1 MRIVRL
7 ANFWTPSSG
16 GQRIALD
23 EVGRRYRERGHE
35 PVLVVPGASHGDA
48 VGPSGRIVTLAGRR
62 LPGTP
67 YRLLT
72 DVDRVI
78 EVLGRLRPDRIELS
92 DRATLW
98 PVLRWAEAAGVPA
111 VLWAHERVDAIL
123 APRVP
128 AVVPLGRAARLWN
141 RRTLRRLTRAVAPSS
156 FVAEELTAAGVPD
169 VRVVP
174 HGVDLDL
181 FHPGHRPP
189 PSTRGPRLVWVGR
202 LSGEKRPEVAVAAL
216 EALVARG
223 HGARLMIVGDGP
235 AGPALRRRAQG
246 LPVTFA
252 GHLANR
258 SALSHLLAAADVAL
272 ATCPCESFGLAALE
286 ALACGTPVVASRSGA
301 LRELVDPTA
310 GRLSDDRPEG
320 VADAVED
327 LLAVPAEVRVGLA
340 RRRAE
345 RYSWEATVD
354 GLLLAHDA
362 TTGRSHRGQVP
373 A

>member
-1 MRIVRL
+1 MCIRDS
-7 ANFWTPSSG
+7 FWTPTSG

-35 PVLVVPGASHGDA
+35 PVLVVPGASDGDV

-72 DVDRVI
+72 DLDRVI
-78 EVLGRLRPDRIELS
+78 EVLDRLRPDRIELS

-98 PVLRWAEAAGVPA
+98 PMLRWAEAAGVPA

-128 AVVPLGRAARLWN
+128 GVLPLGRATRLWN

-156 FVAEELTAAGVPD
+156 FVAEELTTAGVPD

-181 FHPGHRPP
+181 FHPRLRPP
-189 PSTRGPRLVWVGR
+189 PRPRGLRLIWVGR
-202 LSGEKRPEVAVAAL
+202 LSAEKRPELAVAAT

-223 HGARLMIVGDGP
+223 HAARLVVVG
-235 AGPALRRRAQG
+235 AGPAESALRRQAHG
-246 LPVTFA
+246 LPVTFT
-252 GHLANR
+252 GHLASR
-258 SALSHLLAAADVAL
+258 HALGHLLAAADVAL

-286 ALACGTPVVASRSGA
+286 ALACGTPVVASRFGA

-310 GRLSDDRPEG
+310 GRLSDGGPGG
-320 VADAVED
+320 VADAVVD
-327 LLAVPAEVRVGLA
+327 LLEVPAEVRSHLA

-345 RYSWEATVD
+345 RFTWEATVD
-354 GLLLAHDA
+354 GLLAAHEA
-362 TTGRSHRGQVP
+362 TTDRFGGRRVP

>member
-7 ANFWTPSSG
+7 ANFWTPTSG
-16 GQRIALD
+16 GQRIALE

-35 PVLVVPGASHGDA
+35 PVLVVPGACDGDTI
-48 VGPSGRIVTLAGRR
+48 GSSGRIVTLAGRR

-72 DVDRVI
+72 DLDRVG
-78 EVLGRLRPDRIELS
+78 EVLTRLRPDRIELS

-98 PVLRWAEAAGVPA
+98 PVLRWAEEARVPA

-128 AVVPLGRAARLWN
+128 ALIPLDRAARLWN

-156 FVAEELTAAGVPD
+156 FVAEELTGAGVPD

-174 HGVDLDL
+174 HGVDLDR
-181 FHPGHRPP
+181 FHPGRRPP
-189 PSTRGPRLVWVGR
+189 PSPRGLRLVWVGR
-202 LSGEKRPEVAVAAL
+202 LSMEKRPELAVGAL

-223 HGARLMIVGDGP
+223 HPAHLVVVGDGP
-235 AGPALRRRAQG
+235 AGAALRRRAQG
-246 LPVTFA
+246 LPVTFT
-252 GHLANR
+252 GHLADR
-258 SALSHLLAAADVAL
+258 DAMSHLLAAADVAL

-286 ALACGTPVVASRSGA
+286 ALACGTPVVAARSGA
-301 LRELVDPTA
+301 LGELVDPTA
-310 GRLSDDRPEG
+310 GRLSDESSDA

-345 RYSWEATVD
+345 RFSWEATVD
-354 GLLLAHDA
+354 GLLSAHEA
-362 TTGRSHRGQVP
+362 TTDRCRRGRVP